1 MIKSL
6 RRRLD
11 KLDRHL
17 APPRIFAV
25 LGTPVNQQLVAEGL
39 LPIGDLPDDLEKAKS
54 LCRRLTKSDT
64 VVFLI
69 EAEMGL

>member
-11 KLDRHL
+11 NLERHL
-17 APPRIFAV
+17 APPRTFCV
-25 LGTPVNQQLVAEGL
+25 LGTPVNQQLVGEGL
-39 LPIGDLPDDLEKAKS
+39 LPIGDLPDDLDKARS